1 MSLAWT
7 LANEDTSTAIVGFT
21 KISYIEDN
29 LTALSLLEK
38 WNVDLEK
45 QIEAVL
51 GNAPELPMEFR
62 TWSAGITR
70 RPH

>member
-1 MSLAWT
+1 

-21 KISYIEDN
+21 KMSYIEDN

-51 GNAPELPMEFR
+51 GNAPELAMEFR
-62 TWSAGITR
+62 TWSPGITR